1 MNIGSYQACLNFFG
15 SDQTPALNNLRD
27 CVTQLG
33 KLCNCQKARKTQKS
47 EECNVLY
54 INFASRTAPNMV
66 EYLKTK
72 TTDSTITFTHG
83 SNHVI
88 YTITLR

>member
-33 KLCNCQKARKTQKS
+33 KLCNCQKAKKVHKS

-54 INFASRTAPNMV
+54 INFAARVAPTLV
-66 EYLKTK
+66 EYFKTK
-72 TTDSTITFTHG
+72 TNDSTIVFTHG

-88 YTITLR
+88 STITLR